1 MTSRP
6 SFWRCSG
13 QTPKHVIINTRKIYF
28 TSHVQS
34 MIPKKLAQISK
45 TWAWMTC
52 QDSSTA
58 GRGTYSAKVSG
69 EWSNPPP
76 SRTWRIS
83 SRPRAWRC
91 TEKATKGNSIT
102 SNMGTMAQ
110 LEVLERSCWRQT
122 SCGDH
127 SLLKDTSRRSLGKKK
142 SFTKNPFKNT
152 VPVVQ
157 PIPLISIGN
166 LRGICEP
173 SSFTRVFEVPNPH
186 VRIQPILTLPKLP
199 VGLAENS
206 VYFWFHKNI
215 PNLFQMKILIP
226 FCGCKAT
233 PHWLQLLTKRT
244 KKHTTDEAPRTQTN
258 QKKAPTRKRAN
269 KPQRRGW
276 CRDGLLMEGWYGCP
290 RDLDYEAILHDL

>member
-1 MTSRP
+1 MFNQWFQRSWHRY
-6 SFWRCSG
+6 
-13 QTPKHVIINTRKIYF
+13 PKRGLEWPAKIRRQLVQAHTLRKFLVNGLILHPPALGGSPAAHVLDAA
-28 TSHVQS
+28 
-34 MIPKKLAQISK
+34 PK
-45 TWAWMTC
+45 
-52 QDSSTA
+52 
-58 GRGTYSAKVSG
+58 
-69 EWSNPPP
+69 
-76 SRTWRIS
+76 
-83 SRPRAWRC
+83 RPR
-91 TEKATKGNSIT
+91 KATASPATWGPWRNLKCLN
-102 SNMGTMAQ
+102 
-110 LEVLERSCWRQT
+110 EVAGGKQAA
-122 SCGDH
+122 DY

-166 LRGICEP
+166 LRGMCEP

-290 RDLDYEAILHDL
+290 RDLDYEAFLHDL